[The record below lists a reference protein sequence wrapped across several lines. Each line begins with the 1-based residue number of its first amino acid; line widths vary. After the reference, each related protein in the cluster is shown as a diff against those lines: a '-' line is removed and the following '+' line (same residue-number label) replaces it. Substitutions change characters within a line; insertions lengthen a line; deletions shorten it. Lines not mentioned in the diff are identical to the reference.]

1 MQRVEIFLDSSN
13 FYNGMRKQFG
23 EGRVNFEKLVRYV
36 LSGRQLTKLKVYVGT
51 ISEWND
57 RRGYDAQQRFF
68 RMLTH
73 LPFRTDLYDRPL
85 HYSRDGNR
93 LVSREKGIDTRIVQD
108 LIMGALEDK
117 YDTAVL
123 LSGDQDFRDVVRL
136 LHGAFPVDVE
146 TYYPESRSHL
156 YKSCRDCFSKAEIIN
171 KQMYD
176 LIKL

>member
-23 EGRVNFEKLVRYV
+23 EGRVNFDALVRYI
-36 LSGRQLTKLKVYVGT
+36 LSGRQLTKLRVYVGT
-51 ISEWND
+51 IDEIQNRS
-57 RRGYDAQQRFF
+57 GYFGQQGFLRKLKF
-68 RMLTH
+68 
-73 LPFRTDLYDRPL
+73 LPFETELYDRPL
-85 HYSRDGNR
+85 HYSWNGNR
-93 LVSREKGIDTRIVQD
+93 FVPREKGIDTRIVQD
-108 LIMGALEDK
+108 LIMGAVEKK
-117 YDTAVL
+117 YDAAVL